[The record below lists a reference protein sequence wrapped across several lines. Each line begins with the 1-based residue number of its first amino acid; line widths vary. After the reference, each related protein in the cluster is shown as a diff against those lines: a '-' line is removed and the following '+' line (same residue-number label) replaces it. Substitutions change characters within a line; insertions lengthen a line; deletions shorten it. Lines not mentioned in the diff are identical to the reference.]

1 MVKVRLCREDNSS
14 IMESKSM
21 IGTAEAA
28 KQLNISPQRF
38 RVLCRE
44 GRIAGAVLI
53 GANWIIPDKF
63 VVGPPNGRVKK

>member
-1 MVKVRLCREDNSS
+1 
-14 IMESKSM
+14 M

-44 GRIAGAVLI
+44 KRIAGAELI

-63 VVGPPNGRVKK
+63 VVGPPCGRKNK

>member
-1 MVKVRLCREDNSS
+1 
-14 IMESKSM
+14 M

-44 GRIAGAVLI
+44 KRIEGAELI

-63 VVGPPNGRVKK
+63 VVGPPKPREKK